1 MACVESWKDAAGGT
15 SPNSF
20 ACAVLSVCYR
30 RSWMPVELIPTA
42 DLEPGVRLAAFA
54 DLVAL

>member
-1 MACVESWKDAAGGT
+1 VRRVVEGRSGRDVAERLRVRRAQRLLQEILDA
-15 SPNSF
+15 
-20 ACAVLSVCYR
+20 
-30 RSWMPVELIPTA
+30 PVELIPTT